1 MYRPPGMS
9 PDLSPA
15 DIAAIERATLAA
27 VAPRTM
33 EALPG
38 WLLPMDDGGIRRAC
52 AAVPLSHAD
61 GHIGQ
66 LPAIEQR
73 YHANGLPTL
82 LRLPR
87 VPGFAR
93 FEAALGARG
102 YAPERETQVQV
113 ARASDVRRVTEA
125 LPATLSRRPDDH
137 WASVFL
143 GPGFDAI
150 DGANRIAALG
160 RAAHSRYARVDEG
173 GETRAI
179 GVLGL
184 GDVWAGIHGMRTAEA
199 HRGRGLAARV
209 LAGLAQAALDA
220 RIEKLFLQVE
230 ADNAAAHA
238 LYARAGFVIAWHYR
252 YWRRREAP

>member
-1 MYRPPGMS
+1 MS

-27 VAPRTM
+27 VAPRLM

-38 WLLPMDDGGIRRAC
+38 WLLPMDDGGIRRAH

-73 YHANGLPTL
+73 YHAHGLPTL

-102 YAPERETQVQV
+102 YAPERETRVQV
-113 ARASDVRRVTEA
+113 AQTSDVRRMTEA
-125 LPATLSRRPDDH
+125 PPAMLSRTADDQ

-143 GPGFDAI
+143 GPGFDPV

-160 RAAHSRYARVDEG
+160 RATDSRYARVEADG
-173 GETRAI
+173 ATVAI

-184 GDVWAGIHGMRTAEA
+184 GDGWAGIHGMRTAEA

-220 RIEKLFLQVE
+220 GIQRLFLQVE
-230 ADNAAAHA
+230 AHNVAALA
-238 LYARAGFVIAWHYR
+238 LYRRAGFVDAWRYR
-252 YWRRREAP
+252 YWRRREAA

>member
-1 MYRPPGMS
+1 MLT
-9 PDLSPA
+9 DLTPA
-15 DIAAIERATLAA
+15 DIDAIERATLEA

-38 WLLPMDDGGIRRAC
+38 WRLPMDDGSIRRAR
-52 AAVPLSHAD
+52 AAVPLSHVE

-73 YHANGLPTL
+73 YHAHGLPVL
-82 LRLPR
+82 LRLPV

-102 YAPERETQVQV
+102 YAPERETWVQV
-113 ARASDVRRVTEA
+113 ARARDVRAVTDA
-125 LPATLSRRPDDH
+125 PPATVSRKADDA

-143 GPGFDAI
+143 GPGFDPV
-150 DGANRIAALG
+150 DGASRIAALG
-160 RAAHSRYARVDEG
+160 RAAASRFARVDEG
-173 GETRAI
+173 GEACAI

-184 GDVWAGIHGMRTAEA
+184 GDGWAGIHGMRTAEA
-199 HRGRGLAARV
+199 WRRRGMAARV

-220 RIEKLFLQVE
+220 RVERLFLQVE
-230 ADNAAAHA
+230 AGNAAAIA
-238 LYARAGFVIAWHYR
+238 LYGRAGFVTAWRYR
-252 YWRRREAP
+252 YWHRRA